1 MWLSR
6 KHRAIFLIGF
16 MGAGKTTVG
25 KILARKIGVGF
36 VDLDEVIERECGIS
50 ISEIFAR
57 FGEDYFRDLETKSLG
72 SVDADKVMV
81 IATGGGVVLREENWS
96 IMRQRGITVYLRA
109 SPEVLYMRVR
119 DSCFRP
125 LLNVKNPKE
134 RLFELLSQ
142 RASLYERADL
152 IIDTDSISPYE
163 VAEKI
168 IQRLSLSRG

>member
-6 KHRAIFLIGF
+6 KPRAIFLIGF

-25 KILARKIGVGF
+25 RILAREIGAGF
-36 VDLDEVIERECGIS
+36 VDLDEVIERECGVS

-57 FGEDYFRDLETKSLG
+57 FGEDYFRDLETRSLG
-72 SVDADKVMV
+72 SVDTDKVMV
-81 IATGGGVVLREENWS
+81 IATGGGVVLREGNWS
-96 IMRQRGITVYLRA
+96 IMRQRGVTVYLRA

-119 DSCFRP
+119 DSSFRP

-152 IIDTDSISPYE
+152 IIDTDSISPYD
-163 VAEKI
+163 VAEEI
-168 IQRLSLSRG
+168 IRRLSLRG